1 MVEGDLVDLTLP
13 SLLQV
18 MSRECS
24 TAILRMQRG
33 SDHGAMYFAEGVLVH
48 AVAGPVTGDEAA
60 CELLG
65 WPDGRFRLARDA
77 EPQPRTVTDRL
88 ARLVIDADTARPGA
102 RASQNTGSGERSGD
116 EQLLHDLLTQLTR
129 LEQDTTRLQEGQVEG
144 GTVAALLLVTAVVN
158 SMVAVVTA
166 RCSDPGV
173 LPSHVLPRLAEEH
186 PYTQLLGEDRDR
198 ISVATAAGVLKSWK
212 NNAES
217 RDQLYLELCRALLD
231 VLTFYGNTASTFFK
245 SNREREEWRATFSLF
260 VDGLTDAINKVDE
273 PQPAPHE
280 EPPVET
286 SERPKAK
293 EKRR

>member
-24 TAILRMQRG
+24 TAILRLHRG
-33 SDHGAMYFAEGVLVH
+33 EDNGAMYFAEGVLVH

-77 EPQPRTVTDRL
+77 EPQPRTITDRL
-88 ARLVIDADTARPGA
+88 ARLVIDTDTTRPGS
-102 RASQNTGSGERSGD
+102 ASTHGGAGNERSGD

-129 LEQDTTRLQEGQVEG
+129 LEQDTTRLQEGRVEG

-158 SMVAVVTA
+158 SMVALVTA

-173 LPSHVLPRLAEEH
+173 RPSHVLPRLAEDH

-212 NNAES
+212 SNTES
-217 RDQLYLELCRALLD
+217 REQLYLELCRALID
-231 VLTFYGNTASTFFK
+231 VLSFYGNTASTFFK
-245 SNREREEWRATFSLF
+245 SNREREEWRATFALF
-260 VDGLTDAINKVDE
+260 VDGLTEAINTAAE
-273 PQPAPHE
+273 
-280 EPPVET
+280 
-286 SERPKAK
+286 PKADVPAAVQPRGK
-293 EKRR
+293 KR

>member
-1 MVEGDLVDLTLP
+1 MVEGDLIDLTLP

-24 TAILRMQRG
+24 TAILQVQRG
-33 SDHGAMYFAEGVLVH
+33 VDHGAMYFAEGVLVH

-88 ARLVIDADTARPGA
+88 ARLVIDADSTRPGA
-102 RASQNTGSGERSGD
+102 GVSHSAGGERSGD

-129 LEQDTTRLQEGQVEG
+129 LEQDTTRLQDGQIQG

-158 SMVAVVTA
+158 SMVALVTA

-173 LPSHVLPRLAEEH
+173 LPSQVLPRMAENH
-186 PYTQLLGEDRDR
+186 PYTQLRGEDRDR

-212 NNAES
+212 SNTES
-217 RDQLYLELCRALLD
+217 REQLFLELCRALLD
-231 VLTFYGNTASTFFK
+231 VLTFYGNTASTFFH
-245 SNREREEWRATFSLF
+245 SHREREEWRATFALF
-260 VDGLTDAINKVDE
+260 VDGLTDAINKFEDKKVEE
-273 PQPAPHE
+273 PQADK
-280 EPPVET
+280 
-286 SERPKAK
+286 PKA
-293 EKRR
+293 EPSKRGRR

>member
-24 TAILRMQRG
+24 TAILRVQRG
-33 SDHGAMYFAEGVLVH
+33 GDSGAMYFAEGVLVH

-60 CELLG
+60 CEMLG
-65 WPDGRFRLARDA
+65 WPDGRFRLARDP

-88 ARLVIDADTARPGA
+88 ARLVIDADASRPGA
-102 RASQNTGSGERSGD
+102 SSASHTSAGGERSGD

-129 LEQDTTRLQEGQVEG
+129 LEQDTTRLQEGKVEG

-186 PYTQLLGEDRDR
+186 PYTQLLGEERDR

-212 NNAES
+212 NNNES
-217 RDQLYLELCRALLD
+217 REQLYLELCRALLD

-260 VDGLTDAINKVDE
+260 VDGLTEAINKVDE
-273 PQPAPHE
+273 PKPEAAD
-280 EPPVET
+280 EPKD
-286 SERPKAK
+286 RPKARERK
-293 EKRR
+293 K

>member
-1 MVEGDLVDLTLP
+1 MVEGDLLDLTLP

-24 TAILRMQRG
+24 TAILKLQRG
-33 SDHGAMYFAEGVLVH
+33 TDHGEMYFAEGVLVH
-48 AVAGPVTGDEAA
+48 ATAGGVQGDEAA

-88 ARLVIDADTARPGA
+88 ARLVIDADTRP
-102 RASQNTGSGERSGD
+102 ASHQQRNGGGDERSAD

-129 LEQDTTRLQEGQVEG
+129 LEQDTTRLQEGRVEG
-144 GTVAALLLVTAVVN
+144 GAVAALLLVTAVVN

-173 LPSHVLPRLAEEH
+173 RPSQVLPRLAEDH
-186 PYTQLLGEDRDR
+186 PYTQLLGEERDR
-198 ISVATAAGVLKSWK
+198 ISVATAAGVLKSWS

-217 RDQLYLELCRALLD
+217 RAQLYLELCRALVD
-231 VLTFYGNTASTFFK
+231 VLVFYGNTASTFFR
-245 SNREREEWRATFSLF
+245 SSREREEWRATFGLF
-260 VDGLTDAINKVDE
+260 VDGLTEAIQKV
-273 PQPAPHE
+273 E
-280 EPPVET
+280 EP
-286 SERPKAK
+286 SGAK
-293 EKRR
+293 S

>member
-24 TAILRMQRG
+24 TAILRLHRG
-33 SDHGAMYFAEGVLVH
+33 VDNGAMYFAEGVLVH

-77 EPQPRTVTDRL
+77 EPQPRTITDRL
-88 ARLVIDADTARPGA
+88 ARLVIDADTTGPRGGA
-102 RASQNTGSGERSGD
+102 IQGAGGERNGD

-129 LEQDTTRLQEGQVEG
+129 LEQDTTRLQEGQVQG

-158 SMVAVVTA
+158 SMVALVTA

-173 LPSHVLPRLAEEH
+173 LPSHVLPRLAEDH

-212 NNAES
+212 NNTAN
-217 RDQLYLELCRALLD
+217 RDQLYLELCRALID
-231 VLTFYGNTASTFFK
+231 VLTFYGNTASTFFR
-245 SNREREEWRATFSLF
+245 SNREREEWRATFGLF
-260 VDGLTDAINKVDE
+260 VDGLTEAINQVE
-273 PQPAPHE
+273 AP
-280 EPPVET
+280 
-286 SERPKAK
+286 K
-293 EKRR
+293 EALR

>member
-13 SLLQV
+13 TLLQV

-24 TAILRMQRG
+24 TAILQLQRG
-33 SDHGAMYFAEGVLVH
+33 ADHGAMYFAQGVLVH
-48 AVAGPVTGDEAA
+48 AVKDGVQGDEAA

-88 ARLVIDADTARPGA
+88 ARLVVDTEVSHPPGA
-102 RASQNTGSGERSGD
+102 TSTRNKRASRDGRSVD

-173 LPSHVLPRLAEEH
+173 RPSRVLPRLAEAH
-186 PYTQLLGEDRDR
+186 PYTQLLGEESDR
-198 ISVATAAGVLKSWK
+198 ISIATVASVLKTWK
-212 NNAES
+212 STTES
-217 RDQLYLELCRALLD
+217 REQLYLELCRALLD
-231 VLTFYGNTASTFFK
+231 VLVFYGHTASTFFR
-245 SNREREEWRATFSLF
+245 SHREREEWRVTFGLF
-260 VDGLTDAINKVDE
+260 VEGLTEAISHPPRDGHDE
-273 PQPAPHE
+273 
-280 EPPVET
+280 
-286 SERPKAK
+286 
-293 EKRR
+293 

>member
-24 TAILRMQRG
+24 TAILRLHRG
-33 SDHGAMYFAEGVLVH
+33 ENNGAMYFAEGVLVH

-77 EPQPRTVTDRL
+77 EPQPRTITDRL
-88 ARLVIDADTARPGA
+88 ARLVVDTDSSRP
-102 RASQNTGSGERSGD
+102 ASTHSGGGERSGD

-129 LEQDTTRLQEGQVEG
+129 LEQDTTRLQEGRVEG

-158 SMVAVVTA
+158 SMVALVTA

-173 LPSHVLPRLAEEH
+173 RPSHVLPRLAEDH

-198 ISVATAAGVLKSWK
+198 ISVSTAAGVLKSWK

-231 VLTFYGNTASTFFK
+231 VLSFYGNTASTFFH
-245 SNREREEWRATFSLF
+245 SNREREEWRATFTLF
-260 VDGLTDAINKVDE
+260 VDGLTEAINKVSDPKAE
-273 PQPAPHE
+273 EPAAPQP
-280 EPPVET
+280 
-286 SERPKAK
+286 KGK
-293 EKRR
+293 KR

>member
-24 TAILRMQRG
+24 TAILQLHRG
-33 SDHGAMYFAEGVLVH
+33 GDNGAMYFAEGVLVH

-77 EPQPRTVTDRL
+77 EPQPRTITDRL
-88 ARLVIDADTARPGA
+88 ARLVVDADTTRPS
-102 RASQNTGSGERSGD
+102 ASAHSGGSGERSGD

-129 LEQDTTRLQEGQVEG
+129 LEQDTTRLQEGQVQG
-144 GTVAALLLVTAVVN
+144 GTVAALLVVTAVVN

-173 LPSHVLPRLAEEH
+173 LPSHVLPRLAENH

-198 ISVATAAGVLKSWK
+198 ISVATAAGVLKGWK
-212 NNAES
+212 SNTES
-217 RDQLYLELCRALLD
+217 REQLYLELCRALLD

-245 SNREREEWRATFSLF
+245 SNREREEWRATFALF
-260 VDGLTDAINKVDE
+260 VDGLTDAINKVEE
-273 PQPAPHE
+273 PKADAPTVEEPKTQPA
-280 EPPVET
+280 
-286 SERPKAK
+286 KK
-293 EKRR
+293 GRR